1 MRGRTAVAAALAL
14 LLALPA
20 AALASAGP
28 APTPAGPPQALA
40 VQPATSG
47 TLTPV
52 RGAARTYELVLRGVS
67 PTLEA
72 FDDSPGTGTQRITTA
87 QLHAVLFGHRGAPRK
102 NAAISAGRRTM
113 AVALVRGRYDR
124 ARRIARYR
132 VRALRGARP
141 LPRRLDR
148 PALFIDDFGGY
159 SCHGNLNNS
168 TALSLNPVDWED
180 PTVTQRMISDPGF
193 AAPNTATDWES
204 AGRFIATPCSVFVTF
219 QSTDGRLGVQLA
231 INENPMPNT
240 GDESVSCSLD
250 GPDAGRYRCVQLWNR
265 LSGMARDVSWQLLPV

>member
-1 MRGRTAVAAALAL
+1 MRSPAAAVAVFAL
-14 LLALPA
+14 LLALPVTARA
-20 AALASAGP
+20 AATADA
-28 APTPAGPPQALA
+28 AAAGPPQALA
-40 VQPATSG
+40 VQPATAG

-52 RGAARTYELVLRGVS
+52 RGVARTYELILHGVS

-72 FDDSPGTGTQRITTA
+72 FDDSPGTGTQRITIA
-87 QLHAVLFGHRGAPRK
+87 QLHAVLFGHPGAARK
-102 NAAISAGRRTM
+102 NAAISVGPRTM
-113 AVALVRGRYDR
+113 AVALLRGRYDR

-141 LPRRLDR
+141 LPRRLAR

-240 GDESVSCSLD
+240 GDESVECSLS
-250 GPDAGRYRCVQLWNR
+250 GPDAYRYRCVQLWNR
-265 LSGMARDVSWQLLPV
+265 LSGMSRDVSWQLLPN